1 MGQLVDLSVYRNHRK
16 STVYF
21 TRRELNM
28 LFGLFSRRVL
38 VGEWRDYTI
47 DNGEGFAAFC
57 VYRRT
62 NDAPLFTI
70 MRLAEG
76 GNAKGDYLVMQG
88 GQSIRQGRTLHDVI
102 SGFAPPLRAVRS

>member
-1 MGQLVDLSVYRNHRK
+1 MGQLVDLSVYRHHRK
-16 STVYF
+16 TTVYF
-21 TRRELNM
+21 SRAELNM

-38 VGEWRDYTI
+38 VGEWRDYSI

-62 NDAPLFTI
+62 HDAPLFTI
-70 MRLAEG
+70 IRLSEG
-76 GNAKGDYLVMQG
+76 SSAKGDYLVMQG
-88 GQSIRQGRTLHDVI
+88 GQRIRQGHTLHDMI